1 MGKIKK
7 YGLHLQPLYLM
18 RPERAMFFSQV
29 PRICLLLMWTLH
41 LRRDASII
49 STLLVPFWPASTVCI
64 LKKFFLDLHQS
75 RCGISD
81 CLIRIFSFMSCEWG
95 RHWDRRNTWNGLI
108 WRRPQVNN
116 FIHAELITFL
126 GLRWM
131 ILHLLACLPDIER
144 GRSDEHVGLRMSTP
158 LLLFFREYLWCSG

>member
-1 MGKIKK
+1 MLKTKK
-7 YGLHLQPLYLM
+7 YGLHLQPLYLNASG
-18 RPERAMFFSQV
+18 RLCSFPKFRASVWCWCGLSIWGEMH
-29 PRICLLLMWTLH
+29 LL
-41 LRRDASII
+41 S
-49 STLLVPFWPASTVCI
+49 LLVPFWPASTVCI
-64 LKKFFLDLHQS
+64 LKKFVLDLHQS

-108 WRRPQVNN
+108 WRRTQVNY